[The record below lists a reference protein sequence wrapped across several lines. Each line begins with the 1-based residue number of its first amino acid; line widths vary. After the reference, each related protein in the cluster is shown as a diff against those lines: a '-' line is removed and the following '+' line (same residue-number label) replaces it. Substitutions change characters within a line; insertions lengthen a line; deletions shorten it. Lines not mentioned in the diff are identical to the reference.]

1 MTERIEFDQSG
12 VPHEF
17 VVGGAHLER
26 MDDGHWFL
34 SIGRA
39 DGTSVAVWLY
49 SDTPISVTY
58 ETRDAGRF
66 WIDQV
71 AELKA
76 EVERLREAQP
86 DAAAVR
92 KAALQSAF
100 AAVND
105 TPLFGETSQD
115 MHIALEQ
122 YLRCRD
128 AIIDLIYAT
137 ENEGVAS

>member
-1 MTERIEFDQSG
+1 M
-12 VPHEF
+12 
-17 VVGGAHLER
+17 
-26 MDDGHWFL
+26 
-34 SIGRA
+34 GRA
-39 DGTSVAVWLY
+39 DGTSVAVWLQ
-49 SDTPISVTY
+49 SDRPITVTY
-58 ETRDAGRF
+58 DTRDAGRF

-92 KAALQSAF
+92 KSALKSAF

-137 ENEGVAS
+137 ENEDTP